1 VLWVVRAALPMV
13 NTPLPKIDYPSCS
26 KNSPANPIMTAN
38 NHSSNSI
45 GSPLNPARSY
55 YQLGKALAQ
64 QQRWEEAIAAY
75 QKALQLDPQLLSA
88 YQDLA
93 ELQTQKNNWKDSEG
107 LYRSVLE
114 SNGKSYQNGYG
125 SSPQNFSQNSIV
137 KKQSLELEIESS
149 LTIEQELKK
158 AEIYCDRQEWNAAI
172 DLCQKS
178 LSLQPNNAEV
188 WALLGNALYGKRDL
202 ENAKQAYLK
211 ALEIQPTLAHT
222 QANLGSLYAELEEL
236 ETAIECYQKAI
247 ELKPN
252 FPEAYRNWGRIYQQ
266 LDRRSEAV
274 DCWYRSFQLKPR
286 QATAEQHLNLGNTL
300 WQQEKKE
307 AALQCYRTAIE
318 LDPKYVPAYQNLG
331 TALGKQQ
338 RWEEASEAYR
348 QALEIEPNSAKIRA
362 QLGKA
367 LYYQSRN
374 YLNESIELYAEA
386 IATKPYEVD
395 LYHGALEA
403 EPYNSRLYFGLG
415 KALENREEIA
425 QAIVFYNLALQQD
438 PARVD
443 EALAAYKRVLPSSAD
458 SPTIERKLSEAYAN
472 VGQICLQ
479 KALASYRQALQL
491 DSENPQLYYHVLE
504 ANISNAQLYF
514 GLANALEMRWDVRG
528 AIAFYQKGLNLDPD
542 NTAMSAKLRS
552 LSQPGQASNNF
563 EIPRTQ
569 FPAFPSSSG
578 NTTNELDPDFYLEYN
593 PDLSHL
599 SSLEELEQHWL
610 EYGQVEGRL
619 SSEKQFYELHGL
631 NPDALPA
638 EFDWKA
644 YLELNPDLQGHLQ
657 SKWSAIQHFLVHGEK
672 EGRLYSFNQLYYQPK
687 SESQNLEAIN
697 SPQTSTKKDTDST
710 FDRSFYL
717 DYNEDL
723 RSIASYEEA
732 YYHWLNHG
740 KAEGRVASEE
750 QFYEAHGVKKSDIP
764 IDFDWQGYL
773 DLHLDLKENIH
784 SKWKALSHYITI
796 GWKEKRIYSLDQLHK
811 GSQVSEKSIAQ
822 LVDSPVNA
830 SGVQRLAV
838 LFHLYYFDLWDEIRE
853 YLHNIEE
860 EFDFYV
866 NIVESIWTP
875 EIHDRI
881 RQDFPQA
888 RIQIS
893 QNRGKDIGGHLASMD
908 LIDFSQYDVFCLI
921 HTKKSPHVSHL
932 ISDQWRKD
940 LYEAIL
946 GSQEKVKTNLEIMR
960 KDLSVG
966 LIGSRYWRNT
976 DVLNNSEHYEK
987 LLNVFDIKAEAR
999 TCEYLSGTM
1008 MFVRPLI
1015 WKTIYDKFKNNDLE
1029 AGDGKDLD
1037 FQKDG
1042 QIAHALERI
1051 IGNLVR
1057 HHGMRLFW
1065 QE

>member
-1 VLWVVRAALPMV
+1 M
-13 NTPLPKIDYPSCS
+13 
-26 KNSPANPIMTAN
+26 PAS
-38 NHSSNSI
+38 NHSPNSI
-45 GSPLNPARSY
+45 GSPLSPAQSY

-64 QQRWEEAIAAY
+64 QQRWEEAITAY
-75 QKALQLDPQLLSA
+75 RKALQLDPQLLLA
-88 YQDLA
+88 YQALA
-93 ELQTQKNNWKDSEG
+93 ELQAQQHGGQNSSE
-107 LYRSVLE
+107 LYHSVVD
-114 SNGKSYQNGYG
+114 SNGKQSKNT
-125 SSPQNFSQNSIV
+125 SSLQTSTPDLIANSQDSA
-137 KKQSLELEIESS
+137 QEIESS
-149 LTIEQELKK
+149 SEVQRSLKQAEL
-158 AEIYCDRQEWNAAI
+158 YCDRQEWQAAI
-172 DLCQKS
+172 AICRQL
-178 LSLQPNNAEV
+178 LNLQPHHAEV
-188 WALLGNALYGKRDL
+188 WAILGNAFYGQRDL
-202 ENAKQAYLK
+202 DNAKQAYLK
-211 ALEIQPTLAHT
+211 ALEIKPTLAHI
-222 QANLGSLYAELEEL
+222 QANLGSLYAELEQFE
-236 ETAIECYQKAI
+236 EAIERYQTAIQI
-247 ELKPN
+247 KPN

-266 LDRRSEAV
+266 LGRRIEALE
-274 DCWYRSFQLKPR
+274 CWYQAFQFAPR
-286 QATAEQHLNLGNTL
+286 QSTPEQHLSLGNTL
-300 WQQEKKE
+300 WQEDNPE
-307 AALQCYRTAIE
+307 AAIQCYRTAIE
-318 LDPKYVPAYQNLG
+318 LDSKYVPAYQNLG
-331 TALGKQQ
+331 TVLGKQN
-338 RWEEASEAYR
+338 RWEEAISAYR
-348 QALEIEPNSAKIRA
+348 QALELEPHSSKIRSL
-362 QLGKA
+362 LGKA
-367 LYYQSRN
+367 LYYQSRT

-403 EPYNSRLYFGLG
+403 EPYNARLYFGLG
-415 KALENREEIA
+415 KALEAREEIA

-438 PARVD
+438 PARAD
-443 EALAAYKRVLPSSAD
+443 EALAAYNRILKSSHGLPS
-458 SPTIERKLSEAYAN
+458 IERKLSEAYTN
-472 VGQICLQ
+472 VGQICSH
-479 KALASYRQALQL
+479 KAMTSYHQALQL
-491 DSENPQLYYHVLE
+491 DPENPQLYYQVLD

-514 GLANALEMRWDVRG
+514 GLANALETRGAVQG
-528 AIAFYQKGLNLDPD
+528 AIAFYQKGLKLDPD
-542 NTAMSAKLRS
+542 NAGMSGKLRS
-552 LSQPGQASNNF
+552 LLQPGQADNNF

-569 FPAFPSSSG
+569 LSTFPSSSG

-610 EYGQVEGRL
+610 EYGHVEGRL
-619 SSEKQFYELHGL
+619 SSEKQFYERHGL

-638 EFDWKA
+638 DFDWKA

-657 SKWSAIQHFLVHGEK
+657 SKWSAIQHFLVHGAK

-687 SESQNLEAIN
+687 SDFSNTQVKSLPDTSANQEAEG
-697 SPQTSTKKDTDST
+697 K
-710 FDRSFYL
+710 FDWSFYL

-723 RSIASYEEA
+723 RSISSYEEA

-740 KAEGRVASEE
+740 KAEGRIASEE
-750 QFYEAHGVKKSDIP
+750 QFYEAHGIQKSDIP

-773 DLHLDLKENIH
+773 DLHLDLQESIH

-811 GSQVSEKSIAQ
+811 GSQVAEKSIAK
-822 LVDSPVNA
+822 LDNDDS

-875 EIHDRI
+875 EIHDQI

-976 DVLNNSEHYEK
+976 DVLNNSEHYDN
-987 LLNVFDIKAEAR
+987 LLDVFDIKAEAR
-999 TCEYLSGTM
+999 PCEYLSGTM

-1015 WKTIYDKFKNNDLE
+1015 WKTIYDKFRNNDLE

-1057 HHGMRLFW
+1057 HHGMQLFW

>member
-1 VLWVVRAALPMV
+1 MPA
-13 NTPLPKIDYPSCS
+13 
-26 KNSPANPIMTAN
+26 SP
-38 NHSSNSI
+38 HSQNSI
-45 GSPLNPARSY
+45 GSPLSPAQSY

-64 QQRWEEAIAAY
+64 QQRWEEAMTAY
-75 QKALQLDPQLLSA
+75 RKALQLNPQLLLA
-88 YQDLA
+88 YQALA
-93 ELQTQKNNWKDSEG
+93 ELQAQQNGGHNSSEF
-107 LYRSVLE
+107 YHSVVE
-114 SNGKSYQNGYG
+114 SNGKPSKNG
-125 SSPQNFSQNSIV
+125 SFSQTSNPDLLVNHQDST
-137 KKQSLELEIESS
+137 QEIESS
-149 LTIEQELKK
+149 SAVQSSLRI
-158 AEIYCDRQEWNAAI
+158 AETHCDLQEWQAAI
-172 DLCQKS
+172 AICRQLIN
-178 LSLQPNNAEV
+178 LQPHHAEV
-188 WALLGNALYGKRDL
+188 WAILGNAFYGQRDL

-211 ALEIQPTLAHT
+211 ALEIKSTLAHV
-222 QANLGSLYAELEEL
+222 QANLGSLYAELEKFE
-236 ETAIECYQKAI
+236 EAIKCYQKAI

-266 LDRRSEAV
+266 LGRRSEAV
-274 DCWYRSFQLKPR
+274 DCWYRAFQLAPR
-286 QATAEQHLNLGNTL
+286 QSTPEQHLNLGNTL
-300 WQQEKKE
+300 WQEDKPE
-307 AALQCYRTAIE
+307 ATIQCYRTAIE

-331 TALGKQQ
+331 TVLGKQN
-338 RWEEASEAYR
+338 RWEEAISAYR
-348 QALEIEPNSAKIRA
+348 QALELEPNSSKIRSL
-362 QLGKA
+362 LGKA
-367 LYYQSRN
+367 LYYQSRS
-374 YLNESIELYAEA
+374 YLNESIDLYAKA

-403 EPYNSRLYFGLG
+403 EPYNARLYFGLG
-415 KALENREEIA
+415 KALEEREEIA

-438 PARVD
+438 PARSD
-443 EALAAYKRVLPSSAD
+443 EAFAAYNRIMKSSPGL
-458 SPTIERKLSEAYAN
+458 PTIERKLSEAYTN

-479 KALASYRQALQL
+479 KAITSYRQALQL
-491 DSENPQLYYHVLE
+491 DPENPQLYYQVLE

-514 GLANALEMRWDVRG
+514 GLANALETRGDVQG
-528 AIAFYQKGLNLDPD
+528 AIAFYQKGLKLDPE
-542 NTAMSAKLRS
+542 NVVMSAKLRS
-552 LSQPGQASNNF
+552 LSQPGQAANNF

-569 FPAFPSSSG
+569 LSHFSIASG
-578 NTTNELDPDFYLEYN
+578 ETTHDLDREFYLEYN
-593 PDLSHL
+593 SDLAHL
-599 SSLEELEQHWL
+599 SSPEEIDQHWI
-610 EYGQVEGRL
+610 EYGQVEGRI
-619 SSEKQFYELHGL
+619 SSERQFYERHGL
-631 NPDALPA
+631 NPDDLPA
-638 EFDWKA
+638 EFDWNA

-657 SKWSAIQHFLVHGEK
+657 SKWSAIQHFLIHGAK

-687 SESQNLEAIN
+687 SESPNTPIQSQPKTSIDKEAEG
-697 SPQTSTKKDTDST
+697 K
-710 FDRSFYL
+710 FDWSFYL

-723 RSIASYEEA
+723 RSISSYEEA

-740 KAEGRVASEE
+740 KSEGRIASEE
-750 QFYEAHGVKKSDIP
+750 QFYEAHGIKKLDIP

-773 DLHLDLKENIH
+773 ELHLDLKANIN

-811 GSQVSEKSIAQ
+811 GSQVAEKSIAQ
-822 LVDSPVNA
+822 LVDPPVNS

-838 LFHLYYFDLWDEIRE
+838 LFHLYYFDLWDEIRS
-853 YLHNIEE
+853 YLLNIKE

-946 GSQEKVKTNLEIMR
+946 GSPEKVKTNLQIMR
-960 KDLSVG
+960 QDSSVG

-987 LLNVFDIKAEAR
+987 LLDVFEITSEAR
-999 TCEYLSGTM
+999 ACEYLSGTM

-1015 WKTIYDKFKNNDLE
+1015 WKTIYDKFRNNDLE

>member
-1 VLWVVRAALPMV
+1 M
-13 NTPLPKIDYPSCS
+13 
-26 KNSPANPIMTAN
+26 PAS
-38 NHSSNSI
+38 NHSLNSI
-45 GSPLNPARSY
+45 GSPLSPAQSY

-64 QQRWEEAIAAY
+64 QQRWEEAITAY
-75 QKALQLDPQLLSA
+75 RKALQLDPQLLLA
-88 YQDLA
+88 YQALA
-93 ELQTQKNNWKDSEG
+93 ELQAQQNGGQNSSE
-107 LYRSVLE
+107 LYHSVVE
-114 SNGKSYQNGYG
+114 SNGKQSKNISSLQTSTPDLIANYQD
-125 SSPQNFSQNSIV
+125 SAQ
-137 KKQSLELEIESS
+137 EIESS
-149 LTIEQELKK
+149 SEVQRSLKQAEL
-158 AEIYCDRQEWNAAI
+158 YCDRQEWQAAI
-172 DLCQKS
+172 AICRQL
-178 LSLQPNNAEV
+178 LNLQPHHAEV
-188 WALLGNALYGKRDL
+188 WAILGNAFYGQRDL

-211 ALEIQPTLAHT
+211 ALEIKPTLAHV
-222 QANLGSLYAELEEL
+222 QANLGSLYAELEQFE
-236 ETAIECYQKAI
+236 EAIECYQTAI
-247 ELKPN
+247 QIKPN

-266 LDRRSEAV
+266 LGRRSEALE
-274 DCWYRSFQLKPR
+274 CWYQAFQFAPR
-286 QATAEQHLNLGNTL
+286 QSTPEQHLSLGNTL
-300 WQQEKKE
+300 WQEDKPE
-307 AALQCYRTAIE
+307 AAIQCYRTAIE

-331 TALGKQQ
+331 TVLGKQN
-338 RWEEASEAYR
+338 RWSEAISAYR
-348 QALEIEPNSAKIRA
+348 QALELEPNSSKIRSL
-362 QLGKA
+362 LGKA
-367 LYYQSRN
+367 LYYQSRT
-374 YLNESIELYAEA
+374 YLNESIELYTEA

-403 EPYNSRLYFGLG
+403 EPYNARLYFGLG
-415 KALENREEIA
+415 KALEAREEIA

-438 PARVD
+438 PARAD
-443 EALAAYKRVLPSSAD
+443 EALAAYNRIIQSPGG
-458 SPTIERKLSEAYAN
+458 SPTIERKLSDAYAN
-472 VGQICLQ
+472 VGQICLH
-479 KALASYRQALQL
+479 KAMTSYRQALQL
-491 DSENPQLYYHVLE
+491 DPENPQLYYQVLE

-514 GLANALEMRWDVRG
+514 GLANALEMRGDVQG

-552 LSQPGQASNNF
+552 LLQPGQASKNF

-593 PDLSHL
+593 PDLSYL
-599 SSLEELEQHWL
+599 SSLEEVEQHWL

-619 SSEKQFYELHGL
+619 SSEKQFYERHGL
-631 NPDALPA
+631 NPDALPSD
-638 EFDWKA
+638 FDWKA

-657 SKWSAIQHFLVHGEK
+657 SKWSAIKHFLVHGEK

-687 SESQNLEAIN
+687 SDFSNTQVNRLPDTSADKEAEG
-697 SPQTSTKKDTDST
+697 K
-710 FDRSFYL
+710 FDWSFYL

-723 RSIASYEEA
+723 RSISSYEEA

-740 KAEGRVASEE
+740 EAEGRIASEE
-750 QFYEAHGVKKSDIP
+750 QFYEAHGIKKSDIP

-773 DLHLDLKENIH
+773 DLHLDLKESIH

-811 GSQVSEKSIAQ
+811 GSQVAEKSIAK
-822 LVDSPVNA
+822 LDNEDS

-875 EIHDRI
+875 EIHAQI

-946 GSQEKVKTNLEIMR
+946 GSQEKVKTNLEIVR

-987 LLNVFDIKAEAR
+987 LLDVFDIKAEAR
-999 TCEYLSGTM
+999 PCEYLSGTM

-1015 WKTIYDKFKNNDLE
+1015 WKTIYDKFRNNDLE